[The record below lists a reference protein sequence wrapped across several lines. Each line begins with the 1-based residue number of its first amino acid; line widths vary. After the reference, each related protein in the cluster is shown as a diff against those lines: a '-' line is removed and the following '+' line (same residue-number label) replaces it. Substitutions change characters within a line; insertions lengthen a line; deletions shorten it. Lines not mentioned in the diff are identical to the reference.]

1 MSEVQEPLPE
11 VPAPETAAD
20 EVRAHV
26 RDGYTEVAHGRGSL
40 VAPDPDAQ
48 ARAFGYD
55 SETLANAPQA
65 ANLGL
70 GCGNPAGRAGPEP
83 GDVVLDLGCGAGLD
97 VFIASR
103 AVGPTGRVIGVDM
116 TAALLDRA
124 RATAG
129 DEGYENVDFRL
140 GTMEALPVDDAS
152 VDLVVSNCSIN
163 LSPEKALVFSEAAR
177 VLSPG
182 GRIQVSD
189 LVIEREL
196 PVEVRASV
204 EAYVGCVGGAIT
216 EKEYA
221 ELVRAAGF
229 TDVDVTTTLSLGDVV
244 GYDDPR
250 VLEVLADAGTSY
262 SEHEIREALD
272 GIKVLS
278 VSARVPGEGSRHGAP
293 GAETSI
299 DPDRQPYIDLLSYV
313 MSNAVAGEIM
323 AVENYSDMVI
333 LFDDVDAKLEALD
346 QAHQEGRH
354 IRQLASLGK
363 RIGSDIRQRVIE
375 PEWKAI
381 RATFREAVARG
392 DMAGCLVIQGLMT
405 ESMAIVLYRTL
416 SGDYGNE
423 TDDLTAKVTGAILSD
438 ELVHLDAA
446 VAQLAE
452 LRAEDPGA
460 VDDAL
465 VWAHPRVMP
474 ELFSLL
480 STSCESLCDELSLDC
495 AALDPTVLGDDLDV
509 IRARA
514 ATQYVTTL
522 DAVGFPT
529 EVSGPLISELASLDQ
544 DDPDSR
550 VACGPADRC

>member
-1 MSEVQEPLPE
+1 MS
-11 VPAPETAAD
+11 PARDTFREAGPD
-20 EVRAHV
+20 EVRRRV

-40 VAPDPDAQ
+40 LAPDPDTQ

-55 SETLANAPQA
+55 PETLASAPRT
-65 ANLGL
+65 ANPGL
-70 GCGNPAGRAGPEP
+70 GCGDPAGRTQLRP

-124 RATAG
+124 RATAK

-140 GTMEALPVDDAS
+140 GMMEALPVDDSS
-152 VDLVVSNCSIN
+152 VDLVVSNCAIN
-163 LSPEKALVFSEAAR
+163 LSPEKARVFAEAAR
-177 VLSPG
+177 VLRPG
-182 GRIQVSD
+182 GRIQISD
-189 LVIEREL
+189 LIVEREL

-204 EAYVGCVGGAIT
+204 EAYVGYVGGAIT
-216 EKEYA
+216 RELYI
-221 ELVRAAGF
+221 ELVREAGF
-229 TDVDVTTTLSLGDVV
+229 GDVEVTTAFSLGDVV
-244 GYDDPR
+244 GHDDPR
-250 VLEVLADAGTSY
+250 VQEVLANAGVSY
-262 SEHEIREALD
+262 SDAEISEALD
-272 GIKVLS
+272 GIKALS
-278 VSARVPGEGSRHGAP
+278 VSARVPGERSRLDAPAAGAGADP
-293 GAETSI
+293 G
-299 DPDRQPYIDLLSYV
+299 RQSYVDLLSYV
-313 MSNAVAGEIM
+313 MSNAIAGEIM

-363 RIGSDIRQRVIE
+363 RLGSDVKLAVIE

-392 DMAGCLVIQGLMT
+392 DVAGCLVIQGLMT

-416 SGDYGNE
+416 FGDYGNE
-423 TDDLTAKVTGAILSD
+423 TDDLTAKVTGAILAD
-438 ELVHLDAA
+438 ELVHLDSAITE
-446 VAQLAE
+446 LTE
-452 LRAEDPGA
+452 LRAEDPLV

-465 VWAHPRVMP
+465 TWAHPRVMP

-495 AALDPTVLGDDLDV
+495 ASLDPTVLGADLDV
-509 IRARA
+509 LRARA

-522 DAVGFPT
+522 DAVGFPP
-529 EVSGPLISELASLDQ
+529 EISGPLISELASLDQ
-544 DDPDSR
+544 DDPNTR
-550 VACGPADRC
+550 VDCGPAGRC